1 MARVHAR
8 TPFTLLQYPLYC
20 NHESSYFKI
29 TTKIIEIRSMT
40 KKEGREKKGKTLR
53 STKAHLNRL

>member
-8 TPFTLLQYPLYC
+8 TPFPLLQYPLYC

-29 TTKIIEIRSMT
+29 TTKITEIRSMT
-40 KKEGREKKGKTLR
+40 EKEGGEKKEKHSEALKPT
-53 STKAHLNRL
+53 

>member
-40 KKEGREKKGKTLR
+40 KKEGREKKEKHSEALKPT
-53 STKAHLNRL
+53 